1 MIDVYKFSAFV
12 LDLIS
17 FEVCEV
23 RGSQRPY
30 SSLSLRDQ
38 QKQPLVSMSLNEFWC
53 TKEIFKPYSFDRL
66 MQMTESIPGSSEEDD
81 M

>member
-1 MIDVYKFSAFV
+1 
-12 LDLIS
+12 
-17 FEVCEV
+17 
-23 RGSQRPY
+23 
-30 SSLSLRDQ
+30 
-38 QKQPLVSMSLNEFWC
+38 MSLNEFWC